1 MLGCGNREH
10 REGSMCC
17 AESAAQWR
25 LMPKEAESMY
35 TYCVFC
41 LTQKCTNVAIQLQ
54 KIFGCKAIR
63 PKQEQLKW
71 VKHEPIREIHDLL
84 PGYVFLY
91 SEHELEHT
99 YLLREVLGVIRCLSD
114 LEHRYIL
121 QGNDE
126 AFALM
131 LYEKN
136 GVIGKTKVY
145 EEGERIRICDG
156 AYAGLETN
164 ILKVNRR
171 NMRMLIQIPF
181 AGMQVETWVEYE
193 MVKPADQKKE
203 NEADKLS

>member
-1 MLGCGNREH
+1 MLDCGNREH
-10 REGSMCC
+10 KDGGMCC
-17 AESAAQWR
+17 ARCAAHWR
-25 LMPKEAESMY
+25 SFAQGGGSVY

-41 LTQKCTNVAIQLQ
+41 LTQKCTNVAIQVQ
-54 KIFGCKAIR
+54 QIFDCKVIR
-63 PKQEQLKW
+63 PKKEQLKW
-71 VKHEPIREIHDLL
+71 VKREAIRETHDLL
-84 PGYVFLY
+84 PGYIFLY
-91 SEHELEHT
+91 SEHELENT
-99 YLLREVLGVIRCLSD
+99 YMLREILGVIRCLSD
-114 LEHRYIL
+114 QEHRYLL

-131 LYEKN
+131 LFEKN

-145 EEGERIRICDG
+145 EEGDRIRICDG
-156 AYAGLETN
+156 AYAGLETK

-203 NEADKLS
+203 DEQDNLS